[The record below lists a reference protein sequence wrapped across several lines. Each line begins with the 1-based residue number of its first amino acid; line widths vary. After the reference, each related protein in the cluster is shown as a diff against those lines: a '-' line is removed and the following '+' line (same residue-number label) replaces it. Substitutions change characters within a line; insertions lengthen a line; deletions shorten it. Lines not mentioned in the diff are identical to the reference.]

1 MTATHAD
8 SPVAPSPITSRP
20 GSDAGPRARREPARA
35 RLLAWGV
42 HALTMSG
49 LIFASLAM
57 LAVIHEE
64 IRWMWL
70 WLAIAMIID
79 GVDGTCARRARVK
92 EVVPWFDGSV
102 LDIIVDYLTWTFIPA
117 IFMYLWLPMGPKPL
131 AGALMILILASSIFC
146 YANEGEKSTDNYFVG
161 FPAAWNIVAVMLWTL
176 QTPVGV
182 NITVTLVMAA
192 LTLVPTHYVHPARV
206 KRFRA
211 FNIAAVG
218 LWLVGAVWLV
228 LSHPER
234 PLAGVVMSVGGGV
247 WLLAVGLIRTAHGE
261 DA

>member
-1 MTATHAD
+1 MSRRDSSFMRWVASFMRRVASFSSAVRGFRSATC
-8 SPVAPSPITSRP
+8 S
-20 GSDAGPRARREPARA
+20 
-35 RLLAWGV
+35 
-42 HALTMSG
+42 
-49 LIFASLAM
+49 
-57 LAVIHEE
+57 
-64 IRWMWL
+64 
-70 WLAIAMIID
+70 
-79 GVDGTCARRARVK
+79 
-92 EVVPWFDGSV
+92 
-102 LDIIVDYLTWTFIPA
+102 
-117 IFMYLWLPMGPKPL
+117 
-131 AGALMILILASSIFC
+131 
-146 YANEGEKSTDNYFVG
+146 
-161 FPAAWNIVAVMLWTL
+161 
-176 QTPVGV
+176 
-182 NITVTLVMAA
+182 VTLVMAA

>member
-102 LDIIVDYLTWTFIPA
+102 LDIIVDYLTWTFIRRSSCTCGCR
-117 IFMYLWLPMGPKPL
+117 WGPSPWP
-131 AGALMILILASSIFC
+131 G
-146 YANEGEKSTDNYFVG
+146 
-161 FPAAWNIVAVMLWTL
+161 P
-176 QTPVGV
+176 
-182 NITVTLVMAA
+182 
-192 LTLVPTHYVHPARV
+192 
-206 KRFRA
+206 
-211 FNIAAVG
+211 
-218 LWLVGAVWLV
+218 
-228 LSHPER
+228 
-234 PLAGVVMSVGGGV
+234 
-247 WLLAVGLIRTAHGE
+247 
-261 DA
+261 